1 MFLVHA
7 IELCRQGEKFDYS
20 NLNCA
25 AKKFG
30 RLQSAENLRKLISIR
45 PRQVRGIF
53 SANRP
58 KPCSLSQ
65 NVEITGRGRSVRRCS
80 LELRT
85 MQLTKRK
92 VLLLLAAVFAVVVGG
107 FAAYDATRDNTGM
120 LKLYGSIDMRT
131 VELAFEESG
140 RIEEVLVEEGM
151 RVAAGQQLATLQ
163 KRRYEIARET
173 AAAQVNV
180 AQKELQLLLAGSR
193 QEEIDAARAEL
204 EAAQASHRFAQRTCA
219 RETKLGDATTKLRV
233 DEACSQAKVSLAQ
246 ARAAQEKLDLLLAG
260 TRIEQIEVAR
270 ANLKLAEA
278 SLADAQRALEN
289 CTLVSPSEGVI
300 RSRLREK
307 GDMVS
312 AQSAVYELALMTPL
326 WARVWVD
333 EVNLGRIAPGQK
345 VRVRVDSYPDR
356 VFEAV
361 VGFVSTVAEFTP
373 KTVQTE
379 DLRTS
384 LVYEVRA
391 TLADPQGLLR
401 LGMPVTVEVDALPAE
416 GA

>member
-1 MFLVHA
+1 MQ
-7 IELCRQGEKFDYS
+7 QGTIRECSSFT
-20 NLNCA
+20 A
-25 AKKFG
+25 A
-30 RLQSAENLRKLISIR
+30 
-45 PRQVRGIF
+45 
-53 SANRP
+53 
-58 KPCSLSQ
+58 
-65 NVEITGRGRSVRRCS
+65 
-80 LELRT
+80 
-85 MQLTKRK
+85 LTC
-92 VLLLLAAVFAVVVGG
+92 
-107 FAAYDATRDNTGM
+107 
-120 LKLYGSIDMRT
+120 RT

-312 AQSAVYELALMTPL
+312 AQ
-326 WARVWVD
+326 RVWVD